1 ARPGSDSAAWQ
12 GARAMLP
19 WLVGIAP
26 LGMIVGATAAAN
38 ELSVAIA
45 LMSGALIFNG
55 PAQLTALELLGEG
68 AGIVAVVATVVLMSV
83 HLLILGSSIAPH
95 WRGTPL
101 RFRLLASS
109 VLIDPTF
116 IEGDRRYR
124 SGLGGGH
131 AYYLGAAAALAIAWH
146 LAILVGA
153 LLGEIVP
160 TSVRLEWVL
169 PLFLLAELV
178 QRLQTSSMLVVA
190 AVGGCVAYLARSLPM
205 NGGVLVATLSAVAM
219 GVVVARRT
227 SRASGLRCCLQA
239 PDASRCASAS

>member
-1 ARPGSDSAAWQ
+1 MTIEFQTAPPVVDEHARPGNDSAAWQ

-26 LGMIVGATAAAN
+26 LGMVVGATAAAN
-38 ELSVAIA
+38 DLSVAVA
-45 LMSGALIFNG
+45 LVSGALIFSG
-55 PAQLTALELLGEG
+55 PPQLTALELLGDG
-68 AGIVAVVATVVLMSV
+68 AGVAAVVATVVLMNV

-124 SGLGGGH
+124 SGIGGGH
-131 AYYLGAAAALAIAWH
+131 AYYLGAAAALAVAWH
-146 LAILVGA
+146 VAILVGA

-160 TSVRLEWVL
+160 ASAHLEWVL

-178 QRLQTSSMLVVA
+178 QRLQTSSMLAVG
-190 AVGGCVAYLARSLPM
+190 AVGGGVAYLTRALPM
-205 NGGVLVATLSAVAM
+205 NGGVLLAILSAVVM
-219 GVVVARRT
+219 GVLAERRV
-227 SRASGLRCCLQA
+227 S
-239 PDASRCASAS
+239 

>member
-1 ARPGSDSAAWQ
+1 MSFDSQTAPPAVDEHARPGNDSAVWQ

-26 LGMIVGATAAAN
+26 LGIVVGATAAAN
-38 ELSVAIA
+38 GLSIAVA
-45 LMSGALIFNG
+45 LVSGALIFSG
-55 PAQLTALELLGEG
+55 PPQLTALELLGEG
-68 AGIVAVVATVVLMSV
+68 AGVVAIVATVVLMNA

-101 RFRLLASS
+101 RFRLLAAS

-124 SGLGGGH
+124 SDLGGGH
-131 AYYLGAAAALAIAWH
+131 AYYLGAAAALAISWH

-160 TSVRLEWVL
+160 TSAHLEWVL
-169 PLFLLAELV
+169 PLFLAAELV
-178 QRLQTSSMLVVA
+178 QRLQTSSMLVVG
-190 AVGGCVAYLARSLPM
+190 AVGGGVAYLSRTVPM
-205 NGGVLVATLSAVAM
+205 NGGVLLAILSAVVM
-219 GVVVARRT
+219 GVVVERT
-227 SRASGLRCCLQA
+227 VS
-239 PDASRCASAS
+239 

>member
-1 ARPGSDSAAWQ
+1 MSIEFRTAPSVADEHARPGNDSAAWQ

-38 ELSVAIA
+38 ELSVAVA
-45 LMSGALIFNG
+45 LVSGALIFNG

-68 AGIVAVVATVVLMSV
+68 AGIAAVAATVVLMNV

-124 SGLGGGH
+124 SDHGGGH
-131 AYYLGAAAALAIAWH
+131 AYYLAAAAALAIAWH

-153 LLGEIVP
+153 LLGAIVP
-160 TSVRLEWVL
+160 TSAHLEWVL

-178 QRLQTSSMLVVA
+178 QRLQTSSMLIVG
-190 AVGGCVAYLARSLPM
+190 AVGGGVAYLTRALPM
-205 NGGVLVATLSAVAM
+205 NGGVLVATLSAVVI
-219 GVVVARRT
+219 GVVAERRV
-227 SRASGLRCCLQA
+227 S
-239 PDASRCASAS
+239 

>member
-1 ARPGSDSAAWQ
+1 
-12 GARAMLP
+12 M
-19 WLVGIAP
+19 
-26 LGMIVGATAAAN
+26 
-38 ELSVAIA
+38 
-45 LMSGALIFNG
+45 
-55 PAQLTALELLGEG
+55 
-68 AGIVAVVATVVLMSV
+68 
-83 HLLILGSSIAPH
+83 
-95 WRGTPL
+95 

-160 TSVRLEWVL
+160 TSAHLEWVL

-178 QRLQTSSMLVVA
+178 QRLQTSSMLVVG
-190 AVGGCVAYLARSLPM
+190 AVGGGVAYLTRAVPM
-205 NGGVLVATLSAVAM
+205 NGGVLLATLSAVAM
-219 GVVVARRT
+219 GVLAERRV
-227 SRASGLRCCLQA
+227 S
-239 PDASRCASAS
+239 

>member
-1 ARPGSDSAAWQ
+1 MSIEFQTAPPVVDEYARPGNDSAAWQ

-19 WLVGIAP
+19 WLVGVAP
-26 LGMIVGATAAAN
+26 LGMVVGATAAAN
-38 ELSVAIA
+38 ELSVAVA
-45 LMSGALIFNG
+45 LVSGALIFNG
-55 PAQLTALELLGEG
+55 PSQLTALELLGEG
-68 AGIVAVVATVVLMSV
+68 AGVAAVVATVVLMNV

-95 WRGTPL
+95 WRGTSL

-124 SGLGGGH
+124 SDLGGGH

-160 TSVRLEWVL
+160 TSAHLEWVL

-178 QRLQTSSMLVVA
+178 QRLQTPSMLVVG
-190 AVGGCVAYLARSLPM
+190 AVGGGVAYVTRALPM
-205 NGGVLVATLSAVAM
+205 NGGVLLATLSAVVL
-219 GVVVARRT
+219 GVLAERRV
-227 SRASGLRCCLQA
+227 S
-239 PDASRCASAS
+239 

>member
-1 ARPGSDSAAWQ
+1 MTDSAAWQ

-19 WLVGIAP
+19 WLVGVAP
-26 LGMIVGATAAAN
+26 LGMVVGATAAAN
-38 ELSVAIA
+38 ELSIAVAFV
-45 LMSGALIFNG
+45 SGALIFNG
-55 PAQLTALELLGEG
+55 PPQLTALELLGEG
-68 AGIVAVVATVVLMSV
+68 AGITAVVATVMLMNL

-131 AYYLGAAAALAIAWH
+131 AYFLGAAAALAIAWH

-153 LLGEIVP
+153 LLGAIVP
-160 TSVRLEWVL
+160 ASAHLEWVL

-178 QRLQTSSMLVVA
+178 QRLQTSSMLVVG
-190 AVGGCVAYLARSLPM
+190 AVAGGVAYLNRALPM
-205 NGGVLVATLSAVAM
+205 NGGVLLATLSAVVI
-219 GVVVARRT
+219 GVVAER
-227 SRASGLRCCLQA
+227 RAS
-239 PDASRCASAS
+239 

>member
-1 ARPGSDSAAWQ
+1 MSIELGTEPPVADGHTRPGDGSAAWQ

-19 WLVGIAP
+19 WLAGVAP

-38 ELSVAIA
+38 ELSIAVA
-45 LMSGALIFNG
+45 LVSGALIFNG

-68 AGIVAVVATVVLMSV
+68 AGIPAVVATVVLMSV

-109 VLIDPTF
+109 TLIDPTF

-131 AYYLGAAAALAIAWH
+131 AHYLGAAAALAVAWH
-146 LAILVGA
+146 LAIVVGA

-160 TSVRLEWVL
+160 TSARLEWVL

-178 QRLQTSSMLVVA
+178 QRLRTSSMLVVV
-190 AVGGCVAYLARSLPM
+190 AVGGGVAYLTRALPM
-205 NGGVLVATLSAVAM
+205 NGGVLFATLSAVVM
-219 GVVVARRT
+219 GVAAERW
-227 SRASGLRCCLQA
+227 AS
-239 PDASRCASAS
+239 

>member
-1 ARPGSDSAAWQ
+1 MSIELRTAAPVADERAPSGGDSAAWQ

-19 WLVGIAP
+19 WLVGVAP

-38 ELSVAIA
+38 ELSVAVA
-45 LMSGALIFNG
+45 LVSGALIFNG

-68 AGIVAVVATVVLMSV
+68 AGTAAVVATVVLMSV

-101 RFRLLASS
+101 RFRVLASAA
-109 VLIDPTF
+109 LIDPTY

-153 LLGEIVP
+153 LLGAIVP
-160 TSVRLEWVL
+160 PSAHLEWVL
-169 PLFLLAELV
+169 PLFLLAELT
-178 QRLQTSSMLVVA
+178 QRLQTSSMLVVG
-190 AVGGCVAYLARSLPM
+190 AVGGGVAYLARGLPM
-205 NGGVLVATLSAVAM
+205 NGGVLLATLSAVVI
-219 GVVVARRT
+219 GVVTERM
-227 SRASGLRCCLQA
+227 AS
-239 PDASRCASAS
+239 

>member
-1 ARPGSDSAAWQ
+1 MSLQLEPLSA
-12 GARAMLP
+12 
-19 WLVGIAP
+19 
-26 LGMIVGATAAAN
+26 
-38 ELSVAIA
+38 SVAVA
-45 LMSGALIFNG
+45 LVSGALIFSG
-55 PAQLTALELLGEG
+55 PAQLTALELLGQG
-68 AGIVAVVATVVLMSV
+68 AGIAAVVATVVLMNV

-124 SGLGGGH
+124 SHLGGGH

-153 LLGEIVP
+153 TLGAMVP
-160 TSVRLEWVL
+160 TSARLEWVL

-178 QRLQTSSMLVVA
+178 QRLKTSSMLVVA
-190 AVGGCVAYLARSLPM
+190 AVGTCVAYLARSLPM
-205 NGGVLVATLSAVAM
+205 NGGVLFATLSAVAL
-219 GVVVARRT
+219 GVVVERRT
-227 SRASGLRCCLQA
+227 S
-239 PDASRCASAS
+239 

>member
-1 ARPGSDSAAWQ
+1 MSIEFHTAPPVADEHARPGSDSAAWQ

-26 LGMIVGATAAAN
+26 LGMIVGATAAAS
-38 ELSVAIA
+38 ELSGAVA
-45 LMSGALIFNG
+45 LVSGALIFSG
-55 PAQLTALELLGEG
+55 PAQLTALELLGAG
-68 AGIVAVVATVVLMSV
+68 AGIAAVVATVVLMNV

-95 WRGTPL
+95 WRGTSL

-124 SGLGGGH
+124 SDLGGGP
-131 AYYLGAAAALAIAWH
+131 AYYLGAAAALAIVWH

-153 LLGEIVP
+153 LLGAMEP
-160 TSVRLEWVL
+160 TSAHLEWVL
-169 PLFLLAELV
+169 PLLLLSELV
-178 QRLQTSSMLVVA
+178 QRHQTSSMLVVT

-205 NGGVLVATLSAVAM
+205 NGGVLFATLSAVAM
-219 GVVVARRT
+219 GVVVERRT
-227 SRASGLRCCLQA
+227 S
-239 PDASRCASAS
+239 